1 MSVSIRS
8 GPIVRSLYKS
18 LLRLSKELTTE
29 VAKTGGTVESEGA
42 KLYPSSVVAD
52 QHTTFSDILRREFRI
67 RRDWTDEIDIDREV
81 YDSALSTAVGS

>member
-29 VAKTGGTVESEGA
+29 VAKTGGTVESEVA
-42 KLYPSSVVAD
+42 KLYPSSAVAD